1 MPTALIGAGSPGAG
15 RSYDG
20 AWPRGGA
27 TIGYSIP
34 RGGIDQNAGVS
45 IGSTVTGP
53 TRYRGRMC
61 YATASTAAVGGTV
74 SWNQYIPQPMTVK
87 STANLSGS
95 DDALCFR
102 YMFLMAFD
110 DCVDIGT
117 LDCGAYVCAGATVS
131 LLQGNSCPGFGF
143 QRKATNDLRLLIKT
157 TAIAA
162 FAVNLPIAGII
173 TADWNAYEFRW
184 IGPTKL
190 SEGQLKCYINGVN
203 VGNYLHGAGS
213 VLPDGERAGPSYG
226 WCPFLANWQN
236 AIASQTAY
244 YGGMRVI
251 AGPTES
257 SLL

>member
-1 MPTALIGAGSPGAG
+1 MPTSIIGTGSPGAG
-15 RSYDG
+15 RAYDG
-20 AWPRGGA
+20 FWPRGGA

-61 YATASTAAVGGTV
+61 YVTASTPAVGGTV
-74 SWNQYIPQPMTVK
+74 SWNQTIPQPMTVK

-95 DDALCFR
+95 DDTLCCRFV
-102 YMFLMAFD
+102 FIAAFD
-110 DCVDIGT
+110 NCADIGT

-143 QRKATNDLRLLIKT
+143 QRRSTNNIQLLVKSQP
-157 TAIAA
+157 IAA
-162 FAVNLPIAGII
+162 FSDTVAIPGII

-184 IGPTKL
+184 IGPTKQT
-190 SEGQLKCYINGVN
+190 EGQLKCYVNGVN
-203 VGNYLHGAGS
+203 VKNYNHGAGTL
-213 VLPDGERAGPSYG
+213 LPDGERAGPSYG
-226 WCPFLANWQN
+226 WCPFFANWLN
-236 AIASQTAY
+236 AIASQTMY
-244 YGGMRVI
+244 YGGMRVSI
-251 AGPTES
+251 GPTES